1 MDRMMEPSFARC
13 VSPVPIRCRGPIHF
27 YSGRDPDSAQP
38 RVIAAAPRLPRGE
51 ARARLAGLAHFHRLA
66 AGDHVACVVDL
77 DLDGPVPWVALGCDA
92 IADLETVGDFI
103 HHGGDRPSFALG
115 AMLGKTI
122 METLIRTHR
131 VTDPVTGGPVCLGS
145 LALANV
151 QVAADGRLW
160 LVGFGAGSLADACIA
175 PEVASGGAPTPG
187 ADVFAVMLF
196 MRAQIAFA
204 ELPPALVRVFAGRPL
219 DSDAELMRLLVWS
232 NAQILAAPPAGRP
245 SMAEALDRAWQMW
258 RLLGFAPDTAGFAA
272 WLARAIAIG
281 PDAEPVPA
289 VDADRS
295 RIVVGRDGEWI
306 EANGIRHRLASRR
319 PLRRL
324 LFA

>member
-1 MDRMMEPSFARC
+1 
-13 VSPVPIRCRGPIHF
+13 
-27 YSGRDPDSAQP
+27 
-38 RVIAAAPRLPRGE
+38 
-51 ARARLAGLAHFHRLA
+51 
-66 AGDHVACVVDL
+66 
-77 DLDGPVPWVALGCDA
+77 
-92 IADLETVGDFI
+92 
-103 HHGGDRPSFALG
+103 
-115 AMLGKTI
+115 MLGKTI

-196 MRAQIAFA
+196 MRAQIAFT

-219 DSDAELMRLLVWS
+219 DSDAELMRLLVWA
-232 NAQILAAPPAGRP
+232 NAQILAAPPDGRP

-324 LFA
+324 LFALAEARCARAGSALSVDELLDSGWPGEDPLPEAGSNRVYVAISTLRKLGLGSVLQRWDGGYRLDPAVPFRLEPGR